1 VQLRHSNQNEEN
13 PMKKLLI
20 GGIAAIMATT
30 AFASTASA
38 DVVVK
43 YRNGWHR
50 PHHPVVVVR
59 PRARVWVA
67 PRVVYRDCFMKRVKR
82 VNNWGEVVV
91 KRVRVCR

>member
-1 VQLRHSNQNEEN
+1 
-13 PMKKLLI
+13 MKKFI
-20 GGIAAIMATT
+20 IAGIAALVGA
-30 AFASTASA
+30 ASFASTASA

-50 PHHPVVVVR
+50 PHHVVVVR

-67 PRVVYRDCFMKRVKR
+67 PRVVIRDDCFTKKVRR
-82 VNNWGEVVV
+82 VNNWGEVVI